1 MKILCCVE
9 FYHPSVGGAQEVVR
23 QLAERLAARGHHVTI
38 ATTHFPQRKSTT
50 CNGVHIEQFEVSG
63 NQVSGMKG
71 EIARFRRYL
80 IQADID
86 IVFFYAAQQ
95 WTFDAAWEV
104 LPQIKARKILVPC
117 GYSGLYLEAYADYF
131 RALPN
136 ILTQMD
142 AVVYHAESYRDIDF
156 AKKSGLQNSVVIPN
170 GAALEEFCVEKD
182 IRFRDSLNASK
193 DTLILLTVGTLTGL
207 KGHHELVRAF
217 AQADLGTHPALL
229 ILNGNRPTRGGR
241 GLPKFQRYLQLIHEY
256 GFIYATKHAVKIM
269 LIACGFRSD
278 YLALINAWV
287 SRINSGMYGNKQ
299 VLQVDLERHQLV
311 QAYLQSD
318 LFVFASNIEY
328 SPLVLY
334 EACAAGLPFL
344 TVSVGNSHE
353 IAKWT
358 EGGEVCEAP
367 VDAEGYT
374 RVEPSVLAREIEK
387 LLKNKTQLNA
397 LGCKGKQ
404 AAERRF
410 NWACLSTEYEH
421 LFQRL
426 TKETLTPSNTSTVS
440 CEN

>member
-23 QLAERLAARGHHVTI
+23 QLAERLAARGHHVTV

-50 CNGVHIEQFEVSG
+50 CNDVHIEQFEVSG

-71 EIARFRRYL
+71 EIARYRRYL

-104 LPQIKARKILVPC
+104 LPQIKARKTLVPC
-117 GYSGLYLEAYADYF
+117 GYSGLYLKAYADYF
-131 RALPN
+131 RALPG

-142 AVVYHAESYRDIDF
+142 AVIYHAESYRDIDF

-170 GAALEEFCVEKD
+170 GAALEEFNLE
-182 IRFRDSLNASK
+182 RDEQCRNSLGASEE
-193 DTLILLTVGTLTGL
+193 TLILLTVGTFTGL

-217 AQADLGTHPALL
+217 ALTDLGNRPALL
-229 ILNGNRPTRGGR
+229 ILNGNQPTPSSRKLSR
-241 GLPKFQRYLQLIHEY
+241 FQRYLQLIREY
-256 GFIYATKHAVKIM
+256 GFVYATRHAVKMM
-269 LIACGFRSD
+269 LIACGFRANS
-278 YLALINAWV
+278 LNSINTWV
-287 SRINSGMYGNKQ
+287 ARINSGAHGNKR
-299 VLQVDLERHQLV
+299 VLQVDLKRPQLI

-344 TVSVGNSHE
+344 TVPVGNSRE

-358 EGGEVCEAP
+358 EGGVVCEAP
-367 VDAEGYT
+367 VNAQGYT
-374 RVEPSVLAREIEK
+374 HVEPSVLAREIEK
-387 LLKNKTQLNA
+387 LIAHPTHLHA
-397 LGCKGKQ
+397 LGCQGKL

-410 NWACLSTEYEH
+410 NWACLTTEYEH

-426 TKETLTPSNTSTVS
+426 VKKTCLLSNTAR